1 VLQGTFNALAARGA
15 RAAIVD
21 VHGLVLELST
31 PGGPSSALASYVLD
45 YLPVPRLCAAE
56 PVFAIQLCSDG
67 DALDRIAR
75 ILRAMPGSDVTPF
88 RDVVYRAH
96 ACDAVTWFDVVRDDK
111 DGLVGR
117 YVIGWNGRTALVV
130 VHPGVARPERLA
142 VRVARELILR
152 WHENRQAI
160 VFHAAGVARGD
171 RGLLIAGHSGAGK
184 TTSLLLAADR
194 GGTLLSNDRML
205 VSPAPERWTLVGVPL
220 PVRIGRATIEGIPKL
235 QRFLGAAALARPQ
248 LLGQD
253 PALLPIE
260 FASSKKIELTPR
272 ELATVLGGS
281 VACAAPLHA
290 IVLPELGQD
299 ERPAWCERASV
310 AQARAALEASC
321 FTPEDETWLSPWLL
335 PRASRALLAEAAR
348 ATCEALA
355 ASVPAYRVGLGVQA
369 RAAGRLR
376 RLRGLLRTL
385 FDGRGPREVA
395 V

>member
-1 VLQGTFNALAARGA
+1 MFSALAARCA

-21 VHGLVLELST
+21 VNGLVLELST
-31 PGGPSSALASYVLD
+31 AGSPATLAGYVLD
-45 YLPVPRLCAAE
+45 YLPVPRLCAGE
-56 PVFAIQLCSDG
+56 PVFAIQLCADG
-67 DALDRIAR
+67 DALDRITR
-75 ILRAMPGSDVTPF
+75 IIRAIPGNDVTPF

-117 YVIGWNGRTALVV
+117 YVIGWNGRHALVV

-142 VRVARELILR
+142 VRVARELIMR
-152 WHENRQAI
+152 WHENRHAI
-160 VFHAAGVARGD
+160 VFHAAGVARRD

-194 GGTLLSNDRML
+194 GGTLLSNDRMI
-205 VSPAPERWTLVGVPL
+205 VSPVPGRWTLVGVPL

-235 QRFLGAAALARPQ
+235 RRFLGGAELARPQ

-281 VACAAPLHA
+281 LACAAPLHA

-299 ERPAWCERASV
+299 ERSAWCERASV
-310 AQARAALEASC
+310 EHARAVLEASC

-335 PRASRALLAEAAR
+335 PRRASRALLAETAR

-376 RLRGLLRTL
+376 SLRGLLRAL
-385 FDGRGPREVA
+385 FGGRGPHEVA